1 MKKVIS
7 ILLVITIFFMLACG
21 CNKSDDK
28 PTPDTEGNTK
38 DINQGRL
45 LKPYIDINKTGKYM
59 ITTEIS
65 LPDDVIVPITIIV
78 SGSTKKMM
86 TLNMPWE
93 DGKQLPMTLMI
104 DGERKVL
111 MFSSFKTYG
120 DIGKDQLTD
129 LTEFLQGAYLQ
140 YGALSFVRDGTE
152 DIEGTKYSYEDYVDP
167 SNQQVARFL
176 FKDGKLVMK
185 GNVTEEGGA
194 NYLKFAIS
202 GNVSDDMFIIPKEFN
217 NAPTEI
223 RQLASEIDAGM
234 KN

>member
-7 ILLVITIFFMLACG
+7 ILLVITMFFTFACG
-21 CNKSDDK
+21 CNKNDNK
-28 PTPDTEGNTK
+28 PTPDTGDSTK

-65 LPDDVIVPITIIV
+65 LPEDMVVPITIII
-78 SGSTKKMM
+78 SGSSKKMM

-104 DGERKVL
+104 NGDRKVL

-120 DIGKDQLTD
+120 DIGKEQLSELTD
-129 LTEFLQGAYLQ
+129 FLQGAYLQ
-140 YGALSFVRDGTE
+140 YGALSFVRDGTQE
-152 DIEGTKYSYEDYVDP
+152 VDGVTYSYEDYVDP
-167 SNQQVARFL
+167 ANQQAARFL

-185 GNVTEEGGA
+185 GNATEDGGE

-202 GNVSDDMFIIPKEFN
+202 GNVTDDMFVIPKEFN

-223 RQLASEIDAGM
+223 RQLASEIDAAM